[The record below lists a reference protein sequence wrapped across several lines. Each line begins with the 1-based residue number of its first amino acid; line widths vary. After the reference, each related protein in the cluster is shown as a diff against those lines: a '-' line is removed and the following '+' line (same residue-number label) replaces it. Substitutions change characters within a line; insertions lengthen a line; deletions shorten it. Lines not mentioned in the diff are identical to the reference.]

1 MRRAVVRGLLT
12 IAALAVVVP
21 AGLAQAREPVPF
33 PPFTLNPNRCGFPI
47 DIAAVTNNEFQD
59 VTTLPD
65 GTTITNITG
74 NLVVSF
80 TNDNTGKTIV
90 RNVSGPTTETD
101 HFDNQ
106 GNLVGGTFVGR
117 GTNFNTFGPTSQ
129 ANTGEPGLVFSS
141 GKFTVQFDSHHI
153 ALSFSLSGTQENGCA
168 LLS

>member
-12 IAALAVVVP
+12 IAALAMVVP

-33 PPFTLNPNRCGFPI
+33 PSGTLNPNRCGFPI

-59 VTTLPD
+59 VTILPD
-65 GTTITNITG
+65 GTTITKITG
-74 NLVVSF
+74 HLVVSF
-80 TNDNTGKTIV
+80 KNDVTGKTIV

-101 HFDNQ
+101 HPD
-106 GNLVGGTFVGR
+106 GTGTFVGT
-117 GTNFNTFGPTSQ
+117 GNNFNTFGPTSQ

-141 GKFTVQFDSHHI
+141 GRFTLQFDSNHV
-153 ALSFSLSGTQENGCA
+153 ALSFSLSGTQVNGCT